1 MSRFNNYL
9 PNILNIFH
17 RTPLSQFM
25 REVFNELG
33 HINKKT
39 AINDELIITI
49 DCHQL
54 ERELIDFIKTF
65 QDIVCE
71 EHDHFVI
78 YKNYN
83 ALDFLS
89 NIYDNSDARHRN
101 EELYK
106 SYLQWLFSASTPTGF
121 QEVPTC
127 SFIKADPDAVIP
139 FKNRISDVGLDLT
152 AIKKTK
158 DINSVTI
165 MVDTGIIVSPPLG
178 YFSKIY
184 PRSSLVKS
192 GYMLA
197 NSVGIIDGTYRDT
210 LKICLVKVD
219 ENAPEIT
226 FPFKC
231 CQLIFEKQVFMNM
244 EEVTSLDGTTRNLG
258 AFGSTNSITT

>member
-1 MSRFNNYL
+1 MSRFNNHI
-9 PNILNIFH
+9 PNILNISH
-17 RTPLSQFM
+17 GNPLNDFM

-33 HINKKT
+33 QINKKT
-39 AINDELIITI
+39 AINNELVITI
-49 DCHQL
+49 NCQQL
-54 ERELIDFIKTF
+54 QRELINFIKKF
-65 QDIVCE
+65 RDIINE
-71 EHDHFVI
+71 EQDHFLL

-89 NIYDNSDARHRN
+89 SIYDNSDARYRN

-106 SYLQWLFSASTPTGF
+106 SYLQWLFSASTPTVF

-139 FKNRISDVGLDLT
+139 FKNRVSDVGLDLT

-165 MVDTGIIVSPPLG
+165 MVDTGIIVAPPLG

-226 FPFKC
+226 YPFKC

-244 EEVTSLDGTTRNLG
+244 EEVTSLDETTRNLG
-258 AFGSTNSITT
+258 AFGSTN